1 MNGLFKRII
10 LYAKLPE
17 MQLFW
22 FLFPIILVLLI
33 VSKFYL
39 PTFIFTVFAGVFL
52 ALIILIVFIGLRLA
66 KLNMEVKTERN
77 QLKSIIVNFNDG
89 VIVYDP
95 NFKILIFNKAA
106 ERIFNLESNEIIG
119 QIISPDK
126 IKEQKFN
133 FLAQVIFPSLAPLVV
148 KRSDSGVYPQITD
161 ISLESPK
168 AELRVITDRII
179 DSNGQLLGFVKLI
192 HNRTREI
199 ELMKSKNEFI
209 SVAAHQLRTPLS
221 GINWFFE
228 EILKENLTENQKQMV
243 DQGAAAM
250 TKILKTVNDLLDISK
265 IEEGKFGYKF
275 ENINIIEFIE
285 DLLSQVNDFIKISN
299 VKIYFDKPAEQS
311 IIISIDRNKLSMA
324 FFNLIDNAARYN
336 VKNGEIRIGIEKMKD
351 ESYILIKIK
360 DTGVGI
366 PKEEMPKLFGKFFR
380 AENASKF
387 FPEGTGLGLYI
398 VKNIIKGHGG
408 KIWAESELNRGST
421 FYFTLPTDQKL
432 IPSREVFYEEE

>member
-228 EILKENLTENQKQMV
+228 
-243 DQGAAAM
+243 AM
-250 TKILKTVNDLLDISK
+250 
-265 IEEGKFGYKF
+265 
-275 ENINIIEFIE
+275 
-285 DLLSQVNDFIKISN
+285 
-299 VKIYFDKPAEQS
+299 
-311 IIISIDRNKLSMA
+311 
-324 FFNLIDNAARYN
+324 
-336 VKNGEIRIGIEKMKD
+336 
-351 ESYILIKIK
+351 
-360 DTGVGI
+360 
-366 PKEEMPKLFGKFFR
+366 
-380 AENASKF
+380 
-387 FPEGTGLGLYI
+387 
-398 VKNIIKGHGG
+398 
-408 KIWAESELNRGST
+408 
-421 FYFTLPTDQKL
+421 
-432 IPSREVFYEEE
+432 

>member
-228 EILKENLTENQKQMV
+228 EMLKENLTENQKQMV

>member
-1 MNGLFKRII
+1 
-10 LYAKLPE
+10 
-17 MQLFW
+17 
-22 FLFPIILVLLI
+22 
-33 VSKFYL
+33 
-39 PTFIFTVFAGVFL
+39 
-52 ALIILIVFIGLRLA
+52 
-66 KLNMEVKTERN
+66 
-77 QLKSIIVNFNDG
+77 
-89 VIVYDP
+89 
-95 NFKILIFNKAA
+95 
-106 ERIFNLESNEIIG
+106 
-119 QIISPDK
+119 
-126 IKEQKFN
+126 
-133 FLAQVIFPSLAPLVV
+133 
-148 KRSDSGVYPQITD
+148 
-161 ISLESPK
+161 
-168 AELRVITDRII
+168 
-179 DSNGQLLGFVKLI
+179 
-192 HNRTREI
+192 
-199 ELMKSKNEFI
+199 
-209 SVAAHQLRTPLS
+209 
-221 GINWFFE
+221 
-228 EILKENLTENQKQMV
+228 MV

-366 PKEEMPKLFGKFFR
+366 PKEEMPKLCGKCFR
-380 AENASKF
+380 PENASKF